1 MAKSKKELIAFD
13 TLIQSPQLSRM
24 TVANIAKQTG
34 KTKRGVKATL
44 TRRGLKIAD
53 YDGRSAEEQWADFGL
68 DNDGCGLDVGFV
80 LWWFVAFPI
89 LLFLG
94 IYYEWMKLSTWY

>member
-1 MAKSKKELIAFD
+1 MTKRKKELIAFD
-13 TLIQSPQLSRM
+13 TLIQSPHLSRM
-24 TVANIAKQTG
+24 TVANIAKKTG

-44 TRRGLKIAD
+44 TRRGLKVAD
-53 YDGRSAEEQWADFGL
+53 YDGRPAEEIWMN

-89 LLFLG
+89 LFFLS
-94 IYYEWMKLSTWY
+94 IYYEWFKLSTWY

>member
-1 MAKSKKELIAFD
+1 MTKRKKELIAFD

-24 TVANIAKQTG
+24 TVANIAKKTG

-53 YDGRSAEEQWADFGL
+53 YDGRSAEEQYADMEVPS
-68 DNDGCGLDVGFV
+68 GCGLDVGFV

-89 LLFLG
+89 LMFLS
-94 IYYEWMKLSTWY
+94 IYYEWHKVSTWY